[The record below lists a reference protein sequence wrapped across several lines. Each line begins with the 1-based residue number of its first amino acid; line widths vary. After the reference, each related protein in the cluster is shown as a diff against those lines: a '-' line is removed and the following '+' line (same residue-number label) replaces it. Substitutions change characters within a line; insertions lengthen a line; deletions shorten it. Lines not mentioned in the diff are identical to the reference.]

1 MSTNPYAPP
10 KADVDD
16 IPVVPVSNEAP
27 RLWNPS
33 AAARWSLLLSPI
45 FGAMLHMKNWQAMGE
60 TEKAAQSKKWVWGCV
75 AFFVLLVAAGMV
87 LPDTREIDLL
97 SRGAGLG
104 LLIAWY
110 SLSARDQVRF
120 ITRRFGTDYAKRG
133 WGRPLLYALLVF
145 FAFIAIV
152 FVIAFAA
159 GMATEQ
165 N

>member
-10 KADVDD
+10 KANVDD
-16 IPVVPVSNEAP
+16 VAVAPVVNEAP
-27 RLWNPS
+27 PLWNPS

-45 FGAMLHMKNWQAMGE
+45 FGATLHMKNWQAMGE
-60 TEKAAQSKKWVWGCV
+60 TDKAAQSKKWVWGSV
-75 AFFVLLVAAGMV
+75 GFFVLLMVAGMV
-87 LPDTREIDLL
+87 LPDTKAIDLL

-120 ITRRFGTDYAKRG
+120 ITRRFGGNYPKRG

-145 FAFIAIV
+145 FTFIAVV
-152 FVIAFAA
+152 FGVAFAA
-159 GMATEQ
+159 GMAADP

>member
-10 KADVDD
+10 KANVDD
-16 IPVVPVSNEAP
+16 VEVAPVIDEAP
-27 RLWNPS
+27 PLWNPS

-45 FGAMLHMKNWQAMGE
+45 FGATLHMKNWQAMGE
-60 TEKAAQSKKWVWGCV
+60 TEKAAQSKWWLWGSV
-75 AFFVLLVAAGMV
+75 GFFVLLVVVGMI
-87 LPDTREIDLL
+87 LPDTKEIDLL

-120 ITRRFGTDYAKRG
+120 ITRRFGSDYPKRG

-145 FAFIAIV
+145 FTFIAIV
-152 FVIAFAA
+152 FGVAFAA
-159 GMATEQ
+159 DMAADP